1 MKGCVNKNEI
11 FPLSKILKNYFSRRE
26 NFGQDLL
33 AINIQRGRD
42 HGIPGYNAYR
52 KACGLR
58 RLTSWSTRPTEV
70 EEEYWE
76 KLKEVYETVD
86 DIDLYVG
93 GVGETSVRGGVVG
106 PTFACLIADQ
116 VQQKFILIFWRQ
128 NSNLFFTVPTTKIR

>member
-1 MKGCVNKNEI
+1 M
-11 FPLSKILKNYFSRRE
+11 
-26 NFGQDLL
+26 
-33 AINIQRGRD
+33 
-42 HGIPGYNAYR
+42 
-52 KACGLR
+52 
-58 RLTSWSTRPTEV
+58 TSWSTRPTEV

-116 VQQKFILIFWRQ
+116 VQQQQKKNWRQ
-128 NSNLFFTVPTTKIR
+128 NSNLFFAVPTIEIR

>member
-1 MKGCVNKNEI
+1 M
-11 FPLSKILKNYFSRRE
+11 
-26 NFGQDLL
+26 
-33 AINIQRGRD
+33 
-42 HGIPGYNAYR
+42 
-52 KACGLR
+52 
-58 RLTSWSTRPTEV
+58 TSWSTRPTEV

-116 VQQKFILIFWRQ
+116 VQQKPIFGAKIQ
-128 NSNLFFTVPTTKIR
+128 IDDFFSVPTIEIR

>member
-1 MKGCVNKNEI
+1 M
-11 FPLSKILKNYFSRRE
+11 
-26 NFGQDLL
+26 
-33 AINIQRGRD
+33 
-42 HGIPGYNAYR
+42 
-52 KACGLR
+52 
-58 RLTSWSTRPTEV
+58 TSWSTRPTEV

>member
-1 MKGCVNKNEI
+1 M
-11 FPLSKILKNYFSRRE
+11 
-26 NFGQDLL
+26 
-33 AINIQRGRD
+33 
-42 HGIPGYNAYR
+42 
-52 KACGLR
+52 
-58 RLTSWSTRPTEV
+58 TSWSTRPTEV

-116 VQQKFILIFWRQ
+116 VQQQKTFLAPKFK
-128 NSNLFFTVPTTKIR
+128 FFRFFCSSDD